1 VCVSS
6 KARRGSSG
14 LHESR
19 DETQLTEKERE
30 LMEKDAEV
38 TTHQQ
43 LTPTHRD
50 VDGNWGGALYQGTL
64 LGATGQAAC
73 FLIVS
78 KSSSA
83 AGLVSERWQFLLPPK
98 ESTPPQRSA
107 NKSSKITMYL
117 IKNASASGGLCPPHP
132 LPELCP

>member
-1 VCVSS
+1 VSS

-43 LTPTHRD
+43 LTPAHRD
-50 VDGNWGGALYQGTL
+50 VDGNWGGGIVPRHVVGGHRPSCML
-64 LGATGQAAC
+64 LD
-73 FLIVS
+73 S
-78 KSSSA
+78 K
-83 AGLVSERWQFLLPPK
+83 
-98 ESTPPQRSA
+98 
-107 NKSSKITMYL
+107 
-117 IKNASASGGLCPPHP
+117 
-132 LPELCP
+132 

>member
-1 VCVSS
+1 
-6 KARRGSSG
+6 
-14 LHESR
+14 
-19 DETQLTEKERE
+19 
-30 LMEKDAEV
+30 MEKDAEV

-73 FLIVS
+73 FLIVVS

-83 AGLVSERWQFLLPPK
+83 AGLVSERWQFLLPPQRIHTP
-98 ESTPPQRSA
+98 STIG
-107 NKSSKITMYL
+107 K
-117 IKNASASGGLCPPHP
+117 
-132 LPELCP
+132 